1 MQRMKVKCPNC
12 GRISFETT
20 DQFNPDAIPH
30 GGMVRCLLHYQID
43 WLCSSSTVSA
53 EMTCPECLAPLVVG
67 GVLNVVMPARE
78 AGECFA
84 GNQKAAI
91 QETEFSNT
99 HVSPGIN
106 MEKFL
111 SYQAEIQKEM
121 LKNEI
126 PPIIVPEVAVII
138 ERPDGTQTKANIVD
152 NGRTMHIGKT
162 EDQQT
167 KPFVCD
173 VCGKE
178 CKSEFG
184 LKSHKRSHK

>member
-1 MQRMKVKCPNC
+1 MQKMKVKCPNC

-30 GGMVRCLLHYQID
+30 GGMVRCLLPYQID
-43 WLCSSSTVSA
+43 WLCSSTTVSA

-78 AGECFA
+78 AGECFTDE
-84 GNQKAAI
+84 QKAAI
-91 QETEFSNT
+91 QE
-99 HVSPGIN
+99 
-106 MEKFL
+106 
-111 SYQAEIQKEM
+111 AEIQKEM
-121 LKNEI
+121 LKTEI
-126 PPIIVPEVAVII
+126 PPMEVPEGMVLIDPPGSGPV
-138 ERPDGTQTKANIVD
+138 
-152 NGRTMHIGKT
+152 T
-162 EDQQT
+162 ETPAEQP
-167 KPFVCD
+167 KGLVCD